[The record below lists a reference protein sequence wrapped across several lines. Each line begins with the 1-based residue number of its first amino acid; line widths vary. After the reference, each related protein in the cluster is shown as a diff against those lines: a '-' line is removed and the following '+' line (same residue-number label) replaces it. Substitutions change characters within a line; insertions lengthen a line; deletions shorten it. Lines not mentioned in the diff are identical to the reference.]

1 VLLVSAELDEVRSL
15 SDRIA
20 VMYEGRIVS
29 IESADTPEERLGLL
43 MTGGGQGAREAAA
56 G

>member
-1 VLLVSAELDEVRSL
+1 
-15 SDRIA
+15 

-29 IESADTPEERLGLL
+29 FEPPDAPEEHLGLL
-43 MTGGGQGAREAAA
+43 MTGGGAGERREA

>member
-1 VLLVSAELDEVRSL
+1 MLLVSAELDEIRSL
-15 SDRIA
+15 ADRIA

-29 IESADTPEERLGLL
+29 IEPAGTSEARLGLL
-43 MTGGGQGAREAAA
+43 MTGGGREERAA